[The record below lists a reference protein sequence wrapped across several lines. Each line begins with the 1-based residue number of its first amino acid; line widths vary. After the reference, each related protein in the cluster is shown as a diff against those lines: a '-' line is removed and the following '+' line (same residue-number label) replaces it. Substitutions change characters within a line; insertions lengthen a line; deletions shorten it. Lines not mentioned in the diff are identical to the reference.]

1 MRGIYYYILCH
12 TVIVI
17 IIFILENP
25 ATHQKYKSTHF
36 TQSRGVS
43 IRSVQIM
50 TDSLLGKPRAYFEK
64 KKDGNTKTV
73 YIKWSSNLYST
84 RNTRMVFQTF
94 PSLHTSIMRC

>member
-1 MRGIYYYILCH
+1 MLFIKKNIKYWNLIIYLSVVMRGIYYYILCH

-50 TDSLLGKPRAYFEK
+50 PDSLLGKPRAYFEK
-64 KKDGNTKTV
+64 KKEIPKLFT
-73 YIKWSSNLYST
+73 
-84 RNTRMVFQTF
+84 
-94 PSLHTSIMRC
+94 